1 MAPVRPA
8 QATTSSRA
16 AGARSPVAYRPMA
29 HPGRPRRW
37 DRPAILDVLRQW
49 FAETGAAPR
58 RNDWSGER
66 PEAAG
71 QHQRKWMREHP
82 RWPSSSCVAGHFG
95 SWSAALA
102 AAALPARRLT
112 FDSSVSERVADAQR
126 LAAAGLSAR
135 RTAALLGVSVSSV
148 HNYLRARSCPECG
161 GPVTN
166 PTASRCA
173 RCAGRE
179 PTVGRQWTRHDVRLA
194 IREWQAQQGAPPTYR
209 EWTPSRQQP
218 GRWEAESPRWPS
230 AAVVCQL
237 YRGRPDPWNAALR
250 DAGAAVRLTRWSD
263 ASVRSA
269 MAGFWVQTGRPP
281 RWPDLATDA
290 WQGPHPVT
298 LRRRYG
304 GVAAAWSALGPAPD
318 PGRAPSRR

>member
-1 MAPVRPA
+1 M
-8 QATTSSRA
+8 
-16 AGARSPVAYRPMA
+16 G
-29 HPGRPRRW
+29 PRRRSW
-37 DRPAILDVLRQW
+37 TCLRQW

-112 FDSSVSERVADAQR
+112 FDSSVSERVADARR

-173 RCAGRE
+173 SVCRPGADGR
-179 PTVGRQWTRHDVRLA
+179 PAMD
-194 IREWQAQQGAPPTYR
+194 
-209 EWTPSRQQP
+209 PSRRPP
-218 GRWEAESPRWPS
+218 G
-230 AAVVCQL
+230 
-237 YRGRPDPWNAALR
+237 DPGV
-250 DAGAAVRLTRWSD
+250 AGAAGSAPDLPGVDAVPPAARGGGRPRARGGRARRSSASCTAAVPTPGTPPCATPAPRSASRRWSD
-263 ASVRSA
+263 ESVRSA
-269 MAGFWVQTGRPP
+269 MAGFWVQTGRATAVAGP
-281 RWPDLATDA
+281 R
-290 WQGPHPVT
+290 H
-298 LRRRYG
+298 RRR
-304 GVAAAWSALGPAPD
+304 
-318 PGRAPSRR
+318 GRGRIR